1 MSTLHPSIICS
12 HSELQRQTSLRFSPL
27 QRTTSP
33 FMMLSQ
39 RRACRLSPLVPTRC
53 HYHRLRFSGRTNS
66 ADILWTPRARPFGAL
81 CILDSAC
88 SFVVCKLGSCCV
100 HSSAPQFDRS
110 LREGA
115 PCTTLSMFTYYRTPR
130 SLHFPFWAV
139 CSLSGSQPE
148 IWSVSWKPPV
158 LRIACRLFVVPLIST
173 FRRSSQAEGEGA
185 PGSSGPVHSGQYGPW
200 W

>member
-1 MSTLHPSIICS
+1 MQGFWFVSLSQSSPSF
-12 HSELQRQTSLRFSPL
+12 Q
-27 QRTTSP
+27 
-33 FMMLSQ
+33 LSQ
-39 RRACRLSPLVPTRC
+39 RRVCRLSPSSSADSHTNFW
-53 HYHRLRFSGRTNS
+53 LRFLCLPTGRTNS
-66 ADILWTPRARPFGAL
+66 TDTVFLTPRARPFGAL
-81 CILDSAC
+81 CILDNAC

-115 PCTTLSMFTYYRTPR
+115 PCATLSMLTYYRTSR

-158 LRIACRLFVVPLIST
+158 LR
-173 FRRSSQAEGEGA
+173 
-185 PGSSGPVHSGQYGPW
+185 
-200 W
+200 